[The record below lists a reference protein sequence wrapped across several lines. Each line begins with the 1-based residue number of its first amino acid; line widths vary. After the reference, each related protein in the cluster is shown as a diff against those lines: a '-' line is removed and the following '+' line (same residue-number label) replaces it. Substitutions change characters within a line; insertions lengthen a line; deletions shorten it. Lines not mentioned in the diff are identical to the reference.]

1 MKNFMVLCQGK
12 QVPSSRFRIENLIN
26 KLNKSGVTL
35 DIRNAHVSAYPPRGV
50 FSRIFWLFKELF
62 FRIPDIVNSY
72 RYDGVI
78 FQREL
83 ISTIPTLERFTK
95 KPRILDVDDAIWL
108 HRGGWAADDLAR
120 RVDHIVC
127 GNQYLA
133 DYFKAFGKPITII
146 PTGVDVERF
155 IPNKTSIF
163 NKTIGW
169 SGTSGGFKYLYSIER
184 SLSQVLLAHPD
195 WKLLIVSDHAPNFK
209 LIPEDQLEFVL
220 WTSDTEV
227 NTIQNMDIGLMPLD
241 DTPWSRGKCSY
252 KMLLY
257 MACGLPVVASDI
269 GMNSEVLAHDFI
281 GYGAKTDKDW
291 FDAINRLI
299 DSEDLRQ
306 KAGDNGRKVIVNY
319 YSTDAVVK
327 CWCRVLDSVSNN
339 KKALKLG

>member
-12 QVPSSRFRIENLIN
+12 RVPSSRFRIENLIN
-26 KLNKSGVTL
+26 KIHKRGVTF
-35 DIRNAHVSAYPPRGV
+35 DVRNAHLSAYPPSGI

-78 FQREL
+78 FQREI

-108 HRGGWAADDLAR
+108 NRGGWAADDLAR

-133 DYFKAFGKPITII
+133 DYFKTFGKPITII
-146 PTGVDVERF
+146 PTGVDVDRF
-155 IPNKTSIF
+155 MPKKTLTP

-169 SGTSGGFKYLYSIER
+169 SGTSGGFQYLYSIEY
-184 SLSQVLLAHPD
+184 SLSQVLSAHPD
-195 WKLLIVSDHAPNFK
+195 WKLLIVSDQAPNFK
-209 LIPEDQLEFVL
+209 LIPEEQLEFVL
-220 WTSDTEV
+220 WTSDSEV
-227 NTIQNMDIGLMPLD
+227 DTIQNMDIGLMPLD

-281 GYGAKTDKDW
+281 GYGANTEEEW
-291 FDAINRLI
+291 VDAINRLI
-299 DSEDLRQ
+299 ENKNLKQ
-306 KAGDNGRKVIVNY
+306 MAGENGRNVVVNH
-319 YSTDAVVK
+319 YSTEVVVK
-327 CWCRVLDSVSNN
+327 LWCRVLDSVSKTEN
-339 KKALKLG
+339 